1 MGGGGGGGG
10 GRGACPQ
17 TSLSYSRLRRSKL
30 ACLTFTS
37 RKQGKESFGGE
48 IITGYNTKAVNV
60 DAYQRSHNNSD
71 TAGKGYKGNL
81 TLTDTLLCLILTV
94 VEKAS
99 YIVICDGQFSFSQRT
114 SQVKPSPLLLD
125 TFPKSSTLP
134 WQNRQ
139 HTASWSFPTLA
150 KKFVNLD
157 SAGSFNGF
165 FFRSFS
171 HLLAIFLV
179 CSRNPCRSLLISKLT
194 LAKRFC
200 RLLSSSSRGR
210 KRTKALFSS

>member
-1 MGGGGGGGG
+1 MEGWGG
-10 GRGACPQ
+10 GACPQ

-30 ACLTFTS
+30 ACLTFTF
-37 RKQGKESFGGE
+37 RKQEKESFGGE

-60 DAYQRSHNNSD
+60 DAYQRRDNNSD
-71 TAGKGYKGNL
+71 TAGKGYKGNM
-81 TLTDTLLCLILTV
+81 TLTDTLLCLILAV

-114 SQVKPSPLLLD
+114 SQVRPSPFLLD

-165 FFRSFS
+165 FRS
-171 HLLAIFLV
+171 
-179 CSRNPCRSLLISKLT
+179 SLLISKLT